1 MSLQRTAFSL
11 LQSTFQSQVQN
22 LTYNLNFK
30 DIIYNYIYIT
40 FSHLAD
46 AFIQS
51 DLQMRT
57 IEEIK
62 TNKRATTC
70 KCYNKSWLAQCS
82 TRSNVFFFFK
92 ENK

>member
-46 AFIQS
+46 ALS
-51 DLQMRT
+51 
-57 IEEIK
+57 K
-62 TNKRATTC
+62 AT
-70 KCYNKSWLAQCS
+70 YNEDNRRNQNQQKSNNMQVL
-82 TRSNVFFFFK
+82 
-92 ENK
+92 